1 MFEQLLDFQPDAGEL
16 RRQAEVARTIGS
28 PVVAAVLESG
38 ARQLMHAPLTAA
50 VFAGWPGDRAA
61 AALAMR
67 FNAALH
73 ALARRDT
80 PARLGALYRGEHRDV
95 DGAIGEA
102 LVAHDAFIAEWMQH
116 TPQTNEVGRAAAIL
130 AALKVVRTRFDLPVE
145 LLEIGSSA
153 GLNLNLHRYAYDL
166 GGVAAGDPASP
177 VRIAP
182 DWFGPPPP
190 DVPVELAAARGV
202 DLAPLDPA
210 DAATC
215 ERLMA
220 FVFVDQAARSRRLES
235 ALALA
240 RRWPPRVERGDAV
253 TWLSERLVEPAP
265 RGRCRA
271 IVHSMVTQYLGAQ
284 ARAELDAAIAAAG
297 ATATNDQ
304 PLVRIGFEWTEDRVA
319 VLLTLTSYPA
329 GEVQVLGECHP
340 YGAAISWYAR

>member
-1 MFEQLLDFQPDAGEL
+1 M
-16 RRQAEVARTIGS
+16 RRQAQVARTIGS

-38 ARQLMHAPLTAA
+38 ARQLARAPLTAA
-50 VFAGWPGDRAA
+50 VFARWPGDRAA

-102 LVAHDAFIAEWMQH
+102 LAAHDAFIAEWMQH

-130 AALKVVRTRFDLPVE
+130 AALKVVRARFDLPVE
-145 LLEIGSSA
+145 LLEIGASA

-182 DWFGPPPP
+182 DWRGPPPP
-190 DVPVELAAARGV
+190 DAAVELVAARGV
-202 DLAPLDPA
+202 DLAPLDAA

-220 FVFVDQAARSRRLES
+220 FVFVDQSARSRRLES

-253 TWLSERLVEPAP
+253 AWLGDRLVEPAP
-265 RGRCRA
+265 PGRCRA
-271 IVHSMVTQYLGAQ
+271 IVHSMVTQYLGAP
-284 ARAELDAAIAAAG
+284 ARAELDAVIAAAG
-297 ATATNDQ
+297 AAATRER
-304 PLVRIGFEWTEDRVA
+304 PLVRIGFEWTADRAA
-319 VLLTLTSYPA
+319 VLLTLTSFPG
-329 GEVQVLGECHP
+329 GEAQVLAECHP
-340 YGAAISWYAR
+340 YGAAITWLGR

>member
-1 MFEQLLDFQPDAGEL
+1 M
-16 RRQAEVARTIGS
+16 ARAIGS

-38 ARQLMHAPLTAA
+38 ARHLCRAPLTAA
-50 VFAGWPGDRAA
+50 VFARWPGDRAA

-95 DGAIGEA
+95 DAAIGAA
-102 LVAHDAFIAEWMQH
+102 LAEHDAFIAEWMQH

-145 LLEIGSSA
+145 LLEIGASA

-166 GGVAAGDPASP
+166 GGVAAGDPAST

-182 DWFGPPPP
+182 DWSGPPPP
-190 DVPVELAAARGV
+190 DVPVELIAARGV

-220 FVFVDQAARSRRLES
+220 FVFVDQSARSRRLES

-253 TWLSERLVEPAP
+253 AWLGERLGEPAP
-265 RGRCRA
+265 SGRCRA
-271 IVHSMVTQYLGAQ
+271 IVHSMVTQYLGA
-284 ARAELDAAIAAAG
+284 AKRAELDAVIAAAG
-297 ATATNDQ
+297 AAATSDR
-304 PLVRIGFEWTEDRVA
+304 PLVRVGFEWTGDRAA
-319 VLLTLTSYPA
+319 VSLTLTSFPG
-329 GEVQVLGECHP
+329 GEVQVLAECHP
-340 YGAAISWYAR
+340 YGAAMTWRLPHMAY